1 MFQKLREITLSKYLN
16 QLFRVYFIIQII
28 NALSRISN
36 LIYIQLSVP
45 PFYKLMFDIFM
56 LIFLRKIFIHHFLPS
71 LVGLREMLNDMS
83 YLRPFFICAR
93 ECCFA
98 RKDSQPYFRSA
109 KYVCKNFLKIT
120 FSYSFSPLTV
130 EAGFFRYQKKD
141 EFLFENSKFA
151 MGQDYLDDRG

>member
-1 MFQKLREITLSKYLN
+1 MHCQEC
-16 QLFRVYFIIQII
+16 
-28 NALSRISN
+28 ISN
-36 LIYIQLSVP
+36 LIYIQLSVT

-98 RKDSQPYFRSA
+98 RKDS
-109 KYVCKNFLKIT
+109 
-120 FSYSFSPLTV
+120 
-130 EAGFFRYQKKD
+130 
-141 EFLFENSKFA
+141 
-151 MGQDYLDDRG
+151 

>member
-1 MFQKLREITLSKYLN
+1 MHCQEC
-16 QLFRVYFIIQII
+16 
-28 NALSRISN
+28 ISN

-56 LIFLRKIFIHHFLPS
+56 LIFLRKIFIHHFLPF

-98 RKDSQPYFRSA
+98 RKDS
-109 KYVCKNFLKIT
+109 
-120 FSYSFSPLTV
+120 
-130 EAGFFRYQKKD
+130 
-141 EFLFENSKFA
+141 
-151 MGQDYLDDRG
+151 